1 MPAPTAP
8 DPDTLDKMKSLP
20 GRAWV
25 SIALVLGATLLNAF
39 NDNLLKMMLVGLA
52 PKVVSG
58 ALGENIG
65 VWLGAMILLPF
76 ILFGPLSGYF
86 ADRYSK
92 RAVILAMLVAQSH
105 ILLLAGLCFHLAL
118 GELSIILALGAFF
131 LLAVQSTFYSPG
143 KMGILKEV
151 VGSRRLGFTVGW
163 LQMVTMIGILAGLG
177 VGGAWFDK
185 LYNEHGNPW
194 MAAAE
199 PIWWLFGVAVV
210 AMVAGFYIQRTPAHP
225 AVKYRHAL
233 WWEHFTHLKESLSY
247 PPMRRAFLGNS
258 TYWFVASMA
267 AAMFVDIG
275 LALYPDQMVG
285 GAATASSKMTLM
297 VGVGTVVG
305 SLFISWVN
313 RRSLQLGMI
322 PLGALGLAGALFYAG
337 LTPVGTVRFDWALAL
352 VGFMG
357 GCYMV
362 PIQTFIQD
370 TADAEKRGRVLAS
383 MNLLDSVAGVLGVAT
398 LVALKAMGFSFQWQF
413 WLLGVL
419 MLVAT
424 VYIVQL
430 LPHYLLRFIALAIVR
445 SIYKVKSVHH
455 ERVPKDGGTMLLP
468 NHVSYVDAFIM
479 GASCTRQ
486 VRFVMWDALY
496 NIPAMTWFVKLCG
509 TVPISPTRAKDAI
522 RTVAAA
528 LKEGRIV
535 CLFPEGQITRHGL
548 VNDLRKGYELMAR
561 QGDAQVVPVY
571 MDGLYGSIFS
581 FEGGL
586 FFKKWPKSL
595 RYPIKV
601 YFGHPIPAKQA
612 TPEAVRA
619 QMLALSAEALMTRK
633 EFESTDNGDKQ
644 QIIGNALRL
653 METEWVRQGET
664 LLCLA
669 PVSSVIHQTLVA
681 FAEMKG
687 RVRVV
692 TEAASVIGCAEQSVV
707 AVGDASLHEKLA
719 GVSEWTRLGKYA
731 MLWADAQYPVSED
744 ITIYRGLLHSQTGAL
759 IATCVP
765 NPQMPDDERGLQ
777 MGIIPNTYGR
787 LLPGY
792 AVKTVAEGL
801 EISIL
806 TPQNPGPVILPG
818 IEMDDRGFLMP
829 VGTHAMARGTEAER
843 VDDKE
848 ITVVPL

>member
-1 MPAPTAP
+1 MPTPLSP
-8 DPDTLDKMKSLP
+8 DPDALDKMKTLP

-25 SIALVLGATLLNAF
+25 SIALVLGATMLNAF

-52 PKVVSG
+52 PKVATG

-65 VWLGAMILLPF
+65 VWLGGMILLPF
-76 ILFGPLSGYF
+76 ILLAPLSGYF

-92 RAVILAMLVAQSH
+92 RAVILAMLVAQSV

-118 GELSIILALGAFF
+118 GELSILLALGAFF
-131 LLAVQSTFYSPG
+131 MLAVQSTFYSPA

-177 VGGAWFDK
+177 VGGAWFDS
-185 LYNEHGNPW
+185 LFNEHGDPW
-194 MAAAE
+194 LAAAE
-199 PIWWLFGVAVV
+199 PIWWLFGVAMV
-210 AMVAGFYIQRTPAHP
+210 ALVAGFYIQRTPAHP
-225 AVKYRHAL
+225 GVKYQRSL
-233 WWEHFTHLKESLSY
+233 WWEHFSHLKESLAF

-275 LALYPDQMVG
+275 LALYPDQAVG

-297 VGVGTVVG
+297 IGIGTVAG

-322 PLGALGLAGALFYAG
+322 PIGALGLAGALFYAG

-370 TADAEKRGRVLAS
+370 TADEQKRGRVLAS
-383 MNLLDSVAGVLGVAT
+383 MNLLDSLAGVLGVAV
-398 LVALKAMGFSFQWQF
+398 LMGLKAVGFGFQAQF
-413 WLLGVL
+413 FLLGVL

-424 VYIVQL
+424 VYIIQL

-445 SIYKVKSVHH
+445 SIYKVRSVHH
-455 ERVPKDGGTMLLP
+455 ERVPKGGGTMLLP

-509 TVPISPTRAKDAI
+509 TVPISPTRAKDAV
-522 RTVAAA
+522 RTVGAA

-535 CLFPEGQITRHGL
+535 CLFPEGQITRHGI

-586 FFKKWPKSL
+586 FFKKWPKKL
-595 RYPIKV
+595 RYPISV
-601 YFGHPIPAKQA
+601 YFGHPITAKEA
-612 TPEAVRA
+612 TPENVRA
-619 QMLALSAEALMTRK
+619 QMLALSAEAILSRR
-633 EFESTDNGDKQ
+633 EFEVTDNRDKQ

-653 METEWVRQGET
+653 MEVEWARQGET
-664 LLCLA
+664 ILCLA
-669 PVSSVIHQTLVA
+669 PVGSLIHQTLLA
-681 FAEMKG
+681 FADMKG

-692 TEAASVIGCAEQSVV
+692 TEVASVIGCAEKSVV
-707 AVGDASLHEKLA
+707 AVGDATLPEKLA
-719 GVSEWTRLGKYA
+719 QVTDWDHIGRIAL
-731 MLWADAQYPVSED
+731 LWADATVPVSED
-744 ITIYRGLLHSQTGAL
+744 ISLYRGLLHSPTGAL

-765 NPQMPDDERGLQ
+765 DPQMPDDERGLQ
-777 MGIIPNTYGR
+777 LGIIPGTYGR

-792 AVKTVAEGL
+792 AVQTGPDGL
-801 EISIL
+801 EISML
-806 TPQNPGPVILPG
+806 TPQNPGPVVLPG
-818 IEMDDRGFLMP
+818 IIMDHRGFLLP
-829 VGTHAMARGTEAER
+829 AVAPQ
-843 VDDKE
+843 D
-848 ITVVPL
+848 

>member
-1 MPAPTAP
+1 MPSPTAP
-8 DPDTLDKMKSLP
+8 DPDSLDKMKSLP
-20 GRAWV
+20 ARAWV
-25 SIALVLGATLLNAF
+25 SVALVLGATLLNAF

-52 PKVVSG
+52 PKVATG

-65 VWLGAMILLPF
+65 VWLGGMILLPF

-92 RAVILAMLVAQSH
+92 RAVILAMLVAQSV
-105 ILLLAGLCFHLAL
+105 ILLMAGLCFHLAL
-118 GELSIILALGAFF
+118 GELSVILALGAFF
-131 LLAVQSTFYSPG
+131 LLAMQSTFYSPA

-151 VGSRRLGFTVGW
+151 VGSRRLGLTVGW

-177 VGGAWFDK
+177 VGGAWFDS
-185 LYNEHGNPW
+185 LYEQHGNAW
-194 MAAAE
+194 LAAAE

-210 AMVAGFYIQRTPAHP
+210 AMIVGFYIQKTPAHP
-225 AVKYRHAL
+225 GVKYHHGL
-233 WWEHFTHLKESLSY
+233 WWEHFGHLKESLSY
-247 PPMRRAFLGNS
+247 APMRRAFFGNS

-275 LALYPDQMVG
+275 LALYPDQAVG

-297 VGVGTVVG
+297 VGVGTVAG

-337 LTPVGTVRFDWALAL
+337 LTPVGTAKFDWALAL

-370 TADAEKRGRVLAS
+370 TASAEKRGRVLAS
-383 MNLLDSVAGVLGVAT
+383 MNLLDSVAGVLGVAV
-398 LVALKAMGFSFQWQF
+398 LVGLKALGLGFQAQF

-509 TVPISPTRAKDAI
+509 TVPISPTRAKDAV

-535 CLFPEGQITRHGL
+535 CLFPEGQITRHGI

-561 QGDAQVVPVY
+561 QGDAQVVPAY

-586 FFKKWPKSL
+586 FFKKWPKNL
-595 RYPIKV
+595 RYPVTV
-601 YFGHPIPAKQA
+601 YFGHPIPAKEA
-612 TPEAVRA
+612 TAEAVRA
-619 QMLALSAEALMTRK
+619 QILALSAEAILSRRD
-633 EFESTDNGDKQ
+633 FQSTDHADKQ

-653 METEWVRQGET
+653 MECEWVRQGET

-669 PVSSVIHQTLVA
+669 PVGSVIHQTLVA

-692 TEAASVIGCAEQSVV
+692 TEAASITGCAEESVV
-707 AVGDASLHEKLA
+707 AVGDATLVQKLE
-719 GVSEWTRLGKYA
+719 GVLEWPRLGKYA
-731 MLWADAQYPVSED
+731 MLWADAQVPVSED
-744 ITIYRGLLHSQTGAL
+744 VTVYRGLLHQETGAL

-765 NPQMPDDERGLQ
+765 DPEMPDDERGLQ
-777 MGIIPNTYGR
+777 LGIIPNTYGR

-792 AVKTVAEGL
+792 AVKSGPDGL
-801 EISIL
+801 EISML
-806 TPQNPGPVILPG
+806 TPKNPGPVFLPS
-818 IEMDDRGFLMP
+818 ITMDERGFLMP
-829 VGTHAMARGTEAER
+829 AV
-843 VDDKE
+843 VD
-848 ITVVPL
+848 

>member
-1 MPAPTAP
+1 MPSPTAP
-8 DPDTLDKMKSLP
+8 DPDSLDKMKSLP
-20 GRAWV
+20 ARAWV
-25 SIALVLGATLLNAF
+25 SVALVLGATLLNAF

-52 PKVVSG
+52 PKVATG

-65 VWLGAMILLPF
+65 VWLGGMILLPF

-92 RAVILAMLVAQSH
+92 RAVILAMLVAQSV
-105 ILLLAGLCFHLAL
+105 ILLMAGLCFHLAL
-118 GELSIILALGAFF
+118 GELSVILALGAFF
-131 LLAVQSTFYSPG
+131 LLAMQSTFYSPA

-151 VGSRRLGFTVGW
+151 VGSRRLGLTVGW

-177 VGGAWFDK
+177 VGGAWFDS
-185 LYNEHGNPW
+185 LYEQHGNAW
-194 MAAAE
+194 LAAAE
-199 PIWWLFGVAVV
+199 PIWWLFGVAMV
-210 AMVAGFYIQRTPAHP
+210 AMVAGFYVQKTPAHP
-225 AVKYRHAL
+225 GVKYHHGL
-233 WWEHFTHLKESLSY
+233 WWEHFGHLKESLSY
-247 PPMRRAFLGNS
+247 APMRRAFFGNS

-275 LALYPDQMVG
+275 LALYPDQAVG

-337 LTPVGTVRFDWALAL
+337 LTPVGTVKFDWALAL

-370 TADAEKRGRVLAS
+370 TASAEKRGRVLAS
-383 MNLLDSVAGVLGVAT
+383 MNLLDSVAGVLGVAV
-398 LVALKAMGFSFQWQF
+398 LVGLKALGLGFQAQF

-430 LPHYLLRFIALAIVR
+430 LPHYLLRFVALAIVKT
-445 SIYKVKSVHH
+445 IYKVKSVHH
-455 ERVPKDGGTMLLP
+455 ERIPKDGGTMLLP

-496 NIPAMTWFVKLCG
+496 NIPAMTWFVKICG
-509 TVPISPTRAKDAI
+509 TVPISPTRAKDAV

-535 CLFPEGQITRHGL
+535 CLFPEGQITRHGI

-561 QGDAQVVPVY
+561 QGDAQVVPAY

-586 FFKKWPKSL
+586 FFKKWPKNL
-595 RYPIKV
+595 RYPVTV
-601 YFGHPIPAKQA
+601 YFGHPIPAKEA
-612 TPEAVRA
+612 TAEAVRA
-619 QMLALSAEALMTRK
+619 QILALSAEAILSRRD
-633 EFESTDNGDKQ
+633 FQNTDHADKQ

-653 METEWVRQGET
+653 MECEWVRQGET

-669 PVSSVIHQTLVA
+669 PVGSVIHQTLVA

-692 TEAASVIGCAEQSVV
+692 TEAASISGCAEGSVV
-707 AVGDASLHEKLA
+707 AVGDATLVKKLE
-719 GVSEWTRLGKYA
+719 GVLEWPRLGKYA
-731 MLWADAQYPVSED
+731 MLWADAQVPVSED
-744 ITIYRGLLHSQTGAL
+744 VTIYRGLLHQETGAL

-765 NPQMPDDERGLQ
+765 DPEMPEDERGLQ
-777 MGIIPNTYGR
+777 LGIIPNTYGR

-792 AVKTVAEGL
+792 AVKTGPDGL
-801 EISIL
+801 EISML
-806 TPQNPGPVILPG
+806 TPKNPGPVVLPG
-818 IEMDDRGFLMP
+818 IKMDERGFLMQ
-829 VGTHAMARGTEAER
+829 A
-843 VDDKE
+843 
-848 ITVVPL
+848 L

>member
-1 MPAPTAP
+1 MPTPTSS
-8 DPDTLDKMKSLP
+8 DPDALDKMKTLP
-20 GRAWV
+20 ARAWV

-52 PKVVSG
+52 PKVASG

-65 VWLGAMILLPF
+65 VWLGGMILLPF
-76 ILFGPLSGYF
+76 ILFAPLAGYF

-92 RAVILAMLVAQSH
+92 RAVILAMLVAQSV
-105 ILLLAGLCFHLAL
+105 ILLLAGVCFQLAL

-131 LLAVQSTFYSPG
+131 MLAAQSTFYSPA

-177 VGGAWFDK
+177 VGGAWFDS
-185 LYNEHGNPW
+185 LFNQHGNPW
-194 MAAAE
+194 LAAAE
-199 PIWWLFGVAVV
+199 PIWWLFGVAML
-210 AMVAGFYIQRTPAHP
+210 AMVVGFYIQRTPAHP
-225 AVKYRHAL
+225 EVKYQHSL
-233 WWEHFTHLKESLSY
+233 WWEHFSHLKESLAF

-275 LALYPDQMVG
+275 LALYPDQAVG

-297 VGVGTVVG
+297 IGIGTVAG

-322 PLGALGLAGALFYAG
+322 PLGALGLAGSLFYAG

-370 TADAEKRGRVLAS
+370 TANEQKRGRVLAS
-383 MNLLDSVAGVLGVAT
+383 MNLLDSLAGILGVAV
-398 LVALKAMGFSFQWQF
+398 LIGLKAMGLSFQAQF
-413 WLLGVL
+413 FLLGVL

-424 VYIVQL
+424 VYIIQL

-445 SIYKVKSVHH
+445 SIYKVRSVHH
-455 ERVPKDGGTMLLP
+455 ERVPKGGGTMLLP
-468 NHVSYVDAFIM
+468 NHVSYVDAFIV

-509 TVPISPTRAKDAI
+509 TVPISPTRAKDAV
-522 RTVAAA
+522 RTVGAA

-535 CLFPEGQITRHGL
+535 CLFPEGQITRHGI

-586 FFKKWPKSL
+586 FFKKWPKKL
-595 RYPIKV
+595 RYPITV
-601 YFGHPIPAKQA
+601 YFGHPITAKEA

-619 QMLALSAEALMTRK
+619 QMLALSAEAILNRR
-633 EFESTDNGDKQ
+633 EFDVTDNRDKQ

-653 METEWVRQGET
+653 MEAEWARQGET

-669 PVSSVIHQTLVA
+669 PVGSLIHQTLLA
-681 FAEMKG
+681 FAELKG

-692 TEAASVIGCAEQSVV
+692 TEAASVIGCAEKSVV
-707 AVGDASLHEKLA
+707 AVGDTTLPEKLA
-719 GVSEWTRLGKYA
+719 QVADWDHIGRLA
-731 MLWADAQYPVSED
+731 MLWADASVPVSED
-744 ITIYRGLLHSQTGAL
+744 VSIYRGLLHSSTGAL
-759 IATCVP
+759 IAICVP
-765 NPQMPDDERGLQ
+765 DPQMPDDERGLQ
-777 MGIIPNTYGR
+777 LGIIPGTYGR

-792 AVKTVAEGL
+792 AVQTRPEGL
-801 EISIL
+801 EISMI
-806 TPQNPGPVILPG
+806 TPQNPGPVLLPG
-818 IEMDDRGFLMP
+818 IVMDPRGFLLP
-829 VGTHAMARGTEAER
+829 AGQPQE
-843 VDDKE
+843 
-848 ITVVPL
+848 

>member
-1 MPAPTAP
+1 MPTPTSS
-8 DPDTLDKMKSLP
+8 DPDALDKMKTLP

-52 PKVVSG
+52 PKVASG

-65 VWLGAMILLPF
+65 VWLGGMILLPF
-76 ILFGPLSGYF
+76 ILFAPLAGYF

-92 RAVILAMLVAQSH
+92 RAVILAMLVAQSV
-105 ILLLAGLCFHLAL
+105 ILLLAGVCFQLAL

-131 LLAVQSTFYSPG
+131 MLAAQSTFYSPA

-177 VGGAWFDK
+177 VGGAWFDSLFNK
-185 LYNEHGNPW
+185 HGNPW
-194 MAAAE
+194 LAAAE
-199 PIWWLFGVAVV
+199 PIWCLFGVAMV
-210 AMVAGFYIQRTPAHP
+210 AMIAGFYIQRTPAHP
-225 AVKYRHAL
+225 GVKYQHSL
-233 WWEHFTHLKESLSY
+233 WWEHFSHLKESLAF

-275 LALYPDQMVG
+275 LALYPDQAVG

-297 VGVGTVVG
+297 IGIGTVAG

-322 PLGALGLAGALFYAG
+322 PLGALGLAGSLFYAG

-370 TADAEKRGRVLAS
+370 TANEQKRGRVLAS
-383 MNLLDSVAGVLGVAT
+383 MNLLDSLAGILGVAV
-398 LVALKAMGFSFQWQF
+398 LIGLKAMGLSFQAQF
-413 WLLGVL
+413 FLLGVL

-424 VYIVQL
+424 VYIIQL

-445 SIYKVKSVHH
+445 SIYKVRSVHH
-455 ERVPKDGGTMLLP
+455 ERVPKGGGTMLLP
-468 NHVSYVDAFIM
+468 NHVSYVDAFIV

-509 TVPISPTRAKDAI
+509 TVPISPTRAKDAV
-522 RTVAAA
+522 RTVGAA

-535 CLFPEGQITRHGL
+535 CLFPEGQITRHGI

-586 FFKKWPKSL
+586 FFKKWPKKL
-595 RYPIKV
+595 RYPITV
-601 YFGHPIPAKQA
+601 YFGHPITAKEA

-619 QMLALSAEALMTRK
+619 QMLALSAEAILNRR
-633 EFESTDNGDKQ
+633 EFDVTDNRDKQ

-653 METEWVRQGET
+653 MEAEWARQGET

-669 PVSSVIHQTLVA
+669 PVGSLIHQTLLA
-681 FAEMKG
+681 FAELKG

-692 TEAASVIGCAEQSVV
+692 TEAASVIGCAEKSVV
-707 AVGDASLHEKLA
+707 AVGDTTLPEKLA
-719 GVSEWTRLGKYA
+719 QVADWDHIGRLA
-731 MLWADAQYPVSED
+731 MLWADASVPVSED
-744 ITIYRGLLHSQTGAL
+744 VSIYRGLLHSSTGAL
-759 IATCVP
+759 IAICVP
-765 NPQMPDDERGLQ
+765 DPQMPDDERGLQ
-777 MGIIPNTYGR
+777 LGIIPGTYGR

-792 AVKTVAEGL
+792 AVQTRPEGL
-801 EISIL
+801 EISMI
-806 TPQNPGPVILPG
+806 TPQNPGPVLLPG
-818 IEMDDRGFLMP
+818 IVMDPRGFLLP
-829 VGTHAMARGTEAER
+829 AGQPQE
-843 VDDKE
+843 
-848 ITVVPL
+848 

>member
-1 MPAPTAP
+1 MPSPTAP
-8 DPDTLDKMKSLP
+8 DPDSLDKMKSLP
-20 GRAWV
+20 ARAWV
-25 SIALVLGATLLNAF
+25 SVALVLGATLLNAF

-52 PKVVSG
+52 PKVATG

-65 VWLGAMILLPF
+65 VWLGGMILLPF

-92 RAVILAMLVAQSH
+92 RAVILAMLVAQSV
-105 ILLLAGLCFHLAL
+105 ILLMAGLCFHLAL
-118 GELSIILALGAFF
+118 GELSVILALGAFF
-131 LLAVQSTFYSPG
+131 LLAMQSTFYSPA

-151 VGSRRLGFTVGW
+151 VGSRRLGLTVGW

-177 VGGAWFDK
+177 VGGAWFDS
-185 LYNEHGNPW
+185 LYEQHGNAW
-194 MAAAE
+194 LAAAE

-210 AMVAGFYIQRTPAHP
+210 AMIVGFYIQKTPAHP
-225 AVKYRHAL
+225 GVKYHHGL
-233 WWEHFTHLKESLSY
+233 WWEHFGHLKESLSY
-247 PPMRRAFLGNS
+247 APMRRAFFGNS

-275 LALYPDQMVG
+275 LALYPDQAVG

-297 VGVGTVVG
+297 VGVGTVAG

-337 LTPVGTVRFDWALAL
+337 LTPVGTAKFDWALAL

-370 TADAEKRGRVLAS
+370 TASAEKRGRVLAS
-383 MNLLDSVAGVLGVAT
+383 MNLLDSVAGVLGVAV
-398 LVALKAMGFSFQWQF
+398 LVGLKALGLGFQAQF

-509 TVPISPTRAKDAI
+509 TVPISPTRAKDAV

-535 CLFPEGQITRHGL
+535 CLFPEGQITRHGI

-561 QGDAQVVPVY
+561 QGDAQVVPAY

-586 FFKKWPKSL
+586 FFKKWPKNL
-595 RYPIKV
+595 RYPVTV
-601 YFGHPIPAKQA
+601 YFGHPIPAKEA
-612 TPEAVRA
+612 TAEAVRA
-619 QMLALSAEALMTRK
+619 QILALSAEAILSRRD
-633 EFESTDNGDKQ
+633 FQSTDHADKQ

-653 METEWVRQGET
+653 MECEWVRQGET

-669 PVSSVIHQTLVA
+669 PVGSVIHQTLVA
-681 FAEMKG
+681 FAEMKS

-692 TEAASVIGCAEQSVV
+692 TEAASITGCAEGSVV
-707 AVGDASLHEKLA
+707 AVGDATLVQKLE
-719 GVSEWTRLGKYA
+719 GVLEWPRLGKYA
-731 MLWADAQYPVSED
+731 MLWADAQVPVSED
-744 ITIYRGLLHSQTGAL
+744 VTVYRGLLHQETGAL

-765 NPQMPDDERGLQ
+765 DPEMPDDERGLQ
-777 MGIIPNTYGR
+777 LGIIPNTYGR

-792 AVKTVAEGL
+792 AVKSGPDGL
-801 EISIL
+801 GISML
-806 TPQNPGPVILPG
+806 TPKNPGPVFLPS
-818 IEMDDRGFLMP
+818 ITMDERGFLLQAA
-829 VGTHAMARGTEAER
+829 VG
-843 VDDKE
+843 
-848 ITVVPL
+848 

>member
-1 MPAPTAP
+1 MPSPTAP
-8 DPDTLDKMKSLP
+8 DPDSLDKMKSLP
-20 GRAWV
+20 KRAWV
-25 SIALVLGATLLNAF
+25 SVALVLGATLLNAF

-52 PKVVSG
+52 PKVTTGV
-58 ALGENIG
+58 LGENIG
-65 VWLGAMILLPF
+65 VWLGGMILLPF

-92 RAVILAMLVAQSH
+92 RAVILAMLVAQSA
-105 ILLLAGLCFHLAL
+105 ILLMAGLCFHLAL
-118 GELSIILALGAFF
+118 GELSVILALGAFF
-131 LLAVQSTFYSPG
+131 LLAMQSTFYSPA

-151 VGSRRLGFTVGW
+151 VGSRRLGLTVGW

-177 VGGAWFDK
+177 VGGAWFDS
-185 LYNEHGNPW
+185 LYEQHGNAW
-194 MAAAE
+194 LAAAE

-210 AMVAGFYIQRTPAHP
+210 AMIVGFYIQKTPAHP
-225 AVKYRHAL
+225 GVKYHHGL
-233 WWEHFTHLKESLSY
+233 WWEHFGHLKESLSY
-247 PPMRRAFLGNS
+247 APMRRAFFGNS

-275 LALYPDQMVG
+275 LALYPDQAVG

-337 LTPVGTVRFDWALAL
+337 LTPVGTPKFDWALAL

-370 TADAEKRGRVLAS
+370 TASAEKRGRVLAS
-383 MNLLDSVAGVLGVAT
+383 MNLLDSVAGVLGVAV
-398 LVALKAMGFSFQWQF
+398 LVGLKAMGLGFQAQF

-430 LPHYLLRFIALAIVR
+430 LPHYLLRFVALAIVKT
-445 SIYKVKSVHH
+445 IYKVKSVHH
-455 ERVPKDGGTMLLP
+455 ERIPKDGGTMLLP

-509 TVPISPTRAKDAI
+509 TVPISPTRAKDAV

-535 CLFPEGQITRHGL
+535 CLFPEGQITRHGI

-561 QGDAQVVPVY
+561 QGDAQVVPAY

-586 FFKKWPKSL
+586 FFKKWPKNL
-595 RYPIKV
+595 RYPVTV
-601 YFGHPIPAKQA
+601 YFGHPIPAKEA
-612 TPEAVRA
+612 TAEAVRA
-619 QMLALSAEALMTRK
+619 QILALSAEAILSRRD
-633 EFESTDNGDKQ
+633 FQSTDHADKQ

-653 METEWVRQGET
+653 MECEWVRQGET

-669 PVSSVIHQTLVA
+669 PVGSVIHQTLVA

-692 TEAASVIGCAEQSVV
+692 TEAASITGCAENSVV
-707 AVGDASLHEKLA
+707 AVGDASLRQKLE
-719 GVSEWTRLGKYA
+719 GVSEWPRLGKYA
-731 MLWADAQYPVSED
+731 MLWADAQVAVSED
-744 ITIYRGLLHSQTGAL
+744 VTIYRGLLHQETGAL

-765 NPQMPDDERGLQ
+765 DPEMPEDERGLQ
-777 MGIIPNTYGR
+777 LGIIPHTYGR

-792 AVKTVAEGL
+792 AVKTSAEGL
-801 EISIL
+801 EISML
-806 TPQNPGPVILPG
+806 TPKNPGPVILRS
-818 IEMDDRGFLMP
+818 IQMDERGFLMP
-829 VGTHAMARGTEAER
+829 V
-843 VDDKE
+843 
-848 ITVVPL
+848 L

>member
-1 MPAPTAP
+1 MPDPIAP
-8 DPDTLDKMKSLP
+8 DPDSLDKMKSLP
-20 GRAWV
+20 KRAWV
-25 SIALVLGATLLNAF
+25 SVALVLGATLLNAF

-52 PKVVSG
+52 PKVTTGV
-58 ALGENIG
+58 LGENIG
-65 VWLGAMILLPF
+65 VWLGGMILLPF

-92 RAVILAMLVAQSH
+92 RAVILAMLVAQSV
-105 ILLLAGLCFHLAL
+105 ILLMAGLCFHLAL
-118 GELSIILALGAFF
+118 GELSVILALGAFF
-131 LLAVQSTFYSPG
+131 LLAMQSTFYSPA

-151 VGSRRLGFTVGW
+151 VGSRRLGLTVGW

-177 VGGAWFDK
+177 VGGAWFDS
-185 LYNEHGNPW
+185 LYEQHGNAW
-194 MAAAE
+194 LAAAE

-210 AMVAGFYIQRTPAHP
+210 AMIVGFYIQKTPAHP
-225 AVKYRHAL
+225 GVKYHHGL
-233 WWEHFTHLKESLSY
+233 WWEHFGHLKESLSY
-247 PPMRRAFLGNS
+247 APMRRAFFGNS

-275 LALYPDQMVG
+275 LALYPDQAVG

-337 LTPVGTVRFDWALAL
+337 LTPVGTVKFDWALAL

-370 TADAEKRGRVLAS
+370 TASAEKRGRVLAS
-383 MNLLDSVAGVLGVAT
+383 MNLLDSVAGVLGVAV
-398 LVALKAMGFSFQWQF
+398 LVGLKALGLGFQAQF

-430 LPHYLLRFIALAIVR
+430 LPHYLLRFVALAIVKT
-445 SIYKVKSVHH
+445 IYKVKSVHH
-455 ERVPKDGGTMLLP
+455 ERIPKDGGTMLLP

-496 NIPAMTWFVKLCG
+496 NIPAMTWFVKICG
-509 TVPISPTRAKDAI
+509 TVPISPTRAKDAV
-522 RTVAAA
+522 RTVGAA

-535 CLFPEGQITRHGL
+535 CLFPEGQITRHGI

-561 QGDAQVVPVY
+561 QGDAQVVPAY

-586 FFKKWPKSL
+586 FFKKWPKNL
-595 RYPIKV
+595 RYPVTV
-601 YFGHPIPAKQA
+601 YFGHPIPAKEA
-612 TPEAVRA
+612 TAEAVRA
-619 QMLALSAEALMTRK
+619 QILALSAEAILSRRD
-633 EFESTDNGDKQ
+633 FQNTDHADKQ

-653 METEWVRQGET
+653 MECEWVRQGET

-669 PVSSVIHQTLVA
+669 PVGSVIHQTLIA

-692 TEAASVIGCAEQSVV
+692 TEAASITGCAEGSVV
-707 AVGDASLHEKLA
+707 AVGDATLVQKLE
-719 GVSEWTRLGKYA
+719 GVVEWPRLGKYA
-731 MLWADAQYPVSED
+731 MLWADAQVPASED
-744 ITIYRGLLHSQTGAL
+744 VTIYRGLLHQETGAL

-765 NPQMPDDERGLQ
+765 DPEMPEDERGLQ
-777 MGIIPNTYGR
+777 LGIIPNTYGR

-792 AVKTVAEGL
+792 AVKTGPDGL
-801 EISIL
+801 EISML
-806 TPQNPGPVILPG
+806 TPKNPGPVVLPG
-818 IEMDDRGFLMP
+818 IKMDERGFLM
-829 VGTHAMARGTEAER
+829 
-843 VDDKE
+843 
-848 ITVVPL
+848 